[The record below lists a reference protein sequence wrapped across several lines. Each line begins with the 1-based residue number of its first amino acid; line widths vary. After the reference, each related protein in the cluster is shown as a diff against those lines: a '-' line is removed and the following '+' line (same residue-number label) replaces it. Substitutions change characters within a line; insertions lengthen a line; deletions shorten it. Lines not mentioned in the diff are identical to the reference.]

1 MIPLALSAG
10 TGRRLGR
17 DTSGVAMLEF
27 AFGLPVLLLM
37 SLTGAELTNYI
48 ITKMRISQ
56 IALQLADNSA
66 RMGSG
71 SQLESK
77 KIYET
82 DINDLLTG
90 ANLQSGELALLAN
103 GYVTISSVEPHETTA
118 GRYRIR
124 WQRCKGSQTSLTST
138 IGTQT
143 DTRTTIGAG
152 TTTGFGLPGRQVTAP
167 SGGVT
172 MMVQVRY
179 RYQPLIKTSLSP
191 TSEINEIASM
201 MVRDAR
207 NTSDDSSLGVTNAR
221 HPRGINYTPGMT
233 RSLCAGQEL
242 EITEKRP

>member
-1 MIPLALSAG
+1 MMLSTLIAG

-56 IALQLADNSA
+56 IALQLADNAA
-66 RMGSG
+66 RIGSG

-77 KIYET
+77 KIYEA
-82 DINDLLTG
+82 DIDDLFTG

-103 GYVTISSVEPHETTA
+103 GYITISSVEPHATTA
-118 GRYRIR
+118 DRYRIR

-138 IGTQT
+138 IGSQT

-152 TTTGFGLPGRQVTAP
+152 VTGVGPAGRQVTAP
-167 SGGVT
+167 AGGVT
-172 MMVQVRY
+172 MVVQVRY
-179 RYQPLIKTSLSP
+179 RYQPLVKTSLSP

-207 NTSDDSSLGVTNAR
+207 NTSDDSNLGESNAT
-221 HPRGINYTPGMT
+221 HPRGIYKGTAVT
-233 RSLCAGQEL
+233 RSLCAGQEAN
-242 EITEKRP
+242 IIEKR

>member
-1 MIPLALSAG
+1 MTPLTLIGS

-17 DTSGVAMLEF
+17 DTSGLAMLEF
-27 AFGLPVLLLM
+27 AFGLPVLLAM

-56 IALQLADNSA
+56 IALQLADNAA

-103 GYVTISSVEPHETTA
+103 GYVTISSVEPHATTA
-118 GRYRIR
+118 NRYRIR

-138 IGTQT
+138 FGSQT
-143 DTRTTIGAG
+143 DSATVIGAG
-152 TTTGFGLPGRQVTAP
+152 VTGVGPAGRQVIAP
-167 SGGVT
+167 TSGVT
-172 MMVQVRY
+172 MFVQVRY

-191 TSEINEIASM
+191 TSEINEVASM

-207 NTSDDSSLGVTNAR
+207 NTTDDSPSGASAAT
-221 HPRGINYTPGMT
+221 HPRGVNKVAGVTP
-233 RSLCAGQEL
+233 SLCPSQDYL
-242 EITEKRP
+242 EKR

>member
-1 MIPLALSAG
+1 MMLSTLIAG

-17 DTSGVAMLEF
+17 DTSGVALLEF
-27 AFGLPVLLLM
+27 AFGLPILLLM

-56 IALQLADNSA
+56 IALQLADNAA
-66 RMGSG
+66 RIGSG

-77 KIYET
+77 KIYEA
-82 DINDLLTG
+82 DIDDLFTG

-103 GYVTISSVEPHETTA
+103 GYITISSVEPHATTA

-138 IGTQT
+138 IGSQT

-152 TTTGFGLPGRQVTAP
+152 VTGVGPAGRQVTAP
-167 SGGVT
+167 AGGVT
-172 MMVQVRY
+172 MVVQVRY
-179 RYQPLIKTSLSP
+179 RYQPLVKTSLSP

-207 NTSDDSSLGVTNAR
+207 NTSDDSNLGESNAA
-221 HPRGINYTPGMT
+221 HPRGIYKGTAVT
-233 RSLCAGQEL
+233 RSLCAGQESN
-242 EITEKRP
+242 IIEKR